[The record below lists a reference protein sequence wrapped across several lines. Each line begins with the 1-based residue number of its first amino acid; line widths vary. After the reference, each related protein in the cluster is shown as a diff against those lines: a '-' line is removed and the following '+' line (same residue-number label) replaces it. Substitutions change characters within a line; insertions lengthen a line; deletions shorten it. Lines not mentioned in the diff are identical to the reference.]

1 MGLGIRFRT
10 IMKQN
15 FKIGVVAHFFYAQ
28 QAQEIVGLLKNIPFK
43 FDLYVSSSPIAHKAI
58 QSLLTEAFPDQQVT
72 IRIVENR
79 GFDIAPFVCEFKDY
93 YASYDLVL
101 KIHTK
106 RSLHA
111 KWLKDWGEYL
121 LKNMVGS
128 TDIVQSIIKMF
139 QDDEKLGIVYPEII
153 PPFKEFLIRDPW
165 QENWP
170 LCCDLSSRLGLSIRK
185 NQQPDFPAGSMFWF
199 RPKSLEPLFKL
210 GLTVSDFP
218 GGRRIRRNRTLAHAI
233 ERLFVLIA
241 EKQGFSSKQVC
252 FIPCVYDFNNRSFLQ
267 KAKRRLYEAR
277 SSLME
282 FFGFC
287 R

>member
-1 MGLGIRFRT
+1 MG
-10 IMKQN
+10 QD

-43 FDLYVSSSPIAHKAI
+43 FDLYVSSSSIAYKEI
-58 QSLLTEAFPDQQVT
+58 QSFLAEAFPDQQMT

-93 YASYDLVL
+93 YAAYDLVL

-106 RSLHA
+106 KSLHA
-111 KWLKDWGEYL
+111 QWLRDWGEYL
-121 LKNMVGS
+121 LKNLVGS
-128 TDIVQSIIKMF
+128 TDTVQSIIKMF

-153 PPFKEFLIRDPW
+153 PPFKESLIRDPW
-165 QENWP
+165 QENWT

-210 GLTVSDFP
+210 GLSASDFP
-218 GGRRIRRNRTLAHAI
+218 GERRIRRNRTLAHAI

-241 EKQGFSSKQVC
+241 QKQGFSSRQVC
-252 FIPCVYDFNNRSFLQ
+252 FIPCVYDFNNRSFFQ
-267 KAKRRLYEAR
+267 KAKRKLYRAK
-277 SSLME
+277 SALME
-282 FFGFC
+282 FFGFY

>member
-1 MGLGIRFRT
+1 
-10 IMKQN
+10 MKQN
-15 FKIGVVAHFFYAQ
+15 FKIGVVVHFFYDQ

-43 FDLYVSSSPIAHKAI
+43 FDLYVSSSSIAHKAI
-58 QSLLTEAFPDQQVT
+58 QPLLTEAFPDQR
-72 IRIVENR
+72 IIFRIVENR
-79 GFDIAPFVCEFKDY
+79 GFDIAPFVCEFKDH

-106 RSLHA
+106 KSSHA
-111 KWLKDWGEYL
+111 RWLRGWGEYL
-121 LKNMVGS
+121 LKNLVGS

-165 QENWP
+165 QENWI

-241 EKQGFSSKQVC
+241 GKQGFSSRQVC

-282 FFGFC
+282 FFGFY